1 MPPTLN
7 TPSPGSHP
15 AFLTFAPA
23 LFVLLWATGFIGG
36 RLATE
41 YAEPYTFL
49 AYRFAIS
56 AALLL
61 VFACFMRATW
71 PKTFKQAGHSF
82 IAGVLIHGI
91 YLGGVFHAID
101 LGMSAGL
108 SAIIIGL
115 QPVLTAMASAPLFGE
130 RVTAR
135 QWIGIVFGFIGLIII
150 VGTKPQTEI
159 SSGQSSEIL
168 QYIVCTIGLL
178 GITAG
183 YFYQKAFCGE
193 QDLRSANV
201 FQLLGATVFVTLV
214 AVTIEDGHMDWT
226 GELIFAL
233 GWLVLVLSLGAF
245 SLLMMM
251 IRKGAI
257 TKVAS
262 LQFLVPPLTA
272 IMAFMLFGETMTQ
285 LQIGGMGLAAIG
297 VWLASSNLTNAN
309 KT

>member
-1 MPPTLN
+1 MPSKQN
-7 TPSPGSHP
+7 SPSPGSNP

-23 LFVLLWATGFIGG
+23 LFVLLWATGFVGG
-36 RLATE
+36 RLATDH
-41 YAEPYTFL
+41 AEPYTFL

-56 AALLL
+56 CVLLL
-61 VFACFMRATW
+61 VFAIAMRATW

-82 IAGVLIHGI
+82 IAGMLIHGI

-101 LGMSAGL
+101 LGMSAGM

-115 QPVLTAMASAPLFGE
+115 QPVLTAIASAPLFGE
-130 RVTAR
+130 RVTAK
-135 QWIGIVFGFIGLIII
+135 QWLGIVLGFLGLIII
-150 VGTKPQTEI
+150 VGTKSQAEI
-159 SSGQSSEIL
+159 SPDQTNEIL
-168 QYIVCTIGLL
+168 QYVVCTIGLL

-201 FQLLGATVFVTLV
+201 FQLLGATIFVTLV
-214 AVTIEDGHMDWT
+214 AVSIEEGHMDWT

-233 GWLVLVLSLGAF
+233 GWLVIVLSLGAF
-245 SLLMMM
+245 SLLMVM
-251 IRKGAI
+251 IRMGAI

-262 LQFLVPPLTA
+262 LQFLVPPITA
-272 IMAFMLFGETMTQ
+272 VMAFMLFGETMTG

-297 VWLASSNLTNAN
+297 VWLASSNLANAN